1 MTTVSFRIGKD
12 VVTNT
17 YDTVER
23 YLVML
28 KDIQAYMVRFVEFK
42 AIPVGDKVRVKL
54 FWQDWSR
61 EYLLPH
67 EAANLVSDAYQNR
80 EFRIK
85 VLKDGKEE

>member
-17 YDTVER
+17 YDTVDR

-28 KDIQAYMVRFVEFK
+28 KDIQAYMVRYTEFHSV
-42 AIPVGDKVRVKL
+42 PTGDKTRVKL
-54 FWQDWSR
+54 FWKDRNR
-61 EYLLPH
+61 EYILPY
-67 EAANLVSDAYQNR
+67 EAANLVADTYKDR

-85 VLKDGKEE
+85 VIHEEKE